1 MTWGEKTGVVSS
13 SDAIKVMI
21 VDDHTIVREGL
32 KDVLERAGDFDVVGE
47 GADGAEAVEVAAA
60 VRPDVIVMDIMMPG
74 MDGIDACHEIR
85 EANPH
90 IRVMMLT
97 ASTNEDAV
105 MRSVAAGATGFLS
118 KFCSREKFIETL
130 RDVAEGEFRVPA
142 EAMLRAFAT
151 VRTRFPQADASDL
164 GTLTARE
171 REILA
176 LYAQGMTYTEIAQ
189 AKGNRPLTVR
199 NSIYAIQNK
208 LKVKTKQELVVRAV
222 RSGLLD
228 L

>member
-1 MTWGEKTGVVSS
+1 MTWGNETGMRSP
-13 SDAIKVMI
+13 AGRIRVMI

-47 GADGAEAVEVAAA
+47 AADGAEAVVVAA
-60 VRPDVIVMDIMMPG
+60 VQPDVVIMDITMPG

-85 EANPH
+85 DSQPGV
-90 IRVMMLT
+90 RVMMLT
-97 ASTNEDAV
+97 ASTDEDAV
-105 MRSVAAGATGFLS
+105 MRSVAAGATGFLQ
-118 KFCSREKFIETL
+118 KYCSREKFLDTL
-130 RDVAEGEFRVPA
+130 RDVSEGEFRVPA
-142 EAMLRAFAT
+142 EAMLRAFAN
-151 VRTRFPQADASDL
+151 VRSRFPQADATDL
-164 GTLTARE
+164 GSLTTRE

-176 LYAQGMTYTEIAQ
+176 LYAQGMTYAEIAQ